1 MKTYNDIYLAA
12 RRSLRDA
19 GIDAYNLEARLIAV
33 SAAEKTKEQFVRDMR
48 LYAGDDYE
56 EKVGDMIRRRI
67 GGEPVAYITGEW
79 EFYGLPLTISEDVLI
94 PRTDTE
100 TLVDTAIEALK
111 TKESPRILDLCAG
124 SGCVGLAL
132 AANIPD
138 CRVVM
143 VDNSAKA
150 LRLCRT
156 NILRN
161 NLTRSITCVE
171 ADVLASPP
179 MLLGLFDIIVSNP
192 PYIPTADIA
201 GLHHSV
207 RDFEPSYALD
217 GGTDGLDFYR
227 SIVSKWSVV
236 LKENGMLMFECGPGQ
251 AGFVRNLMQLNGF
264 GRLKTVRDTL
274 EIERVVAGTLH

>member
-12 RRSLRDA
+12 WRSLRDA
-19 GIDAYNLEARLIAV
+19 GIDAYSLEARLIAV

-111 TKESPRILDLCAG
+111 TKESPRILDLGAG

-132 AANIPD
+132 AANVPD

-171 ADVLASPP
+171 ADALASPP

-201 GLHHSV
+201 GFITPCV
-207 RDFEPSYALD
+207 
-217 GGTDGLDFYR
+217 
-227 SIVSKWSVV
+227 I
-236 LKENGMLMFECGPGQ
+236 
-251 AGFVRNLMQLNGF
+251 
-264 GRLKTVRDTL
+264 
-274 EIERVVAGTLH
+274 